1 MPETDYKRNIC
12 YIECKQERDMELIE
26 IVERAMEIELG
37 ICMVPEDEGDQRE
50 SRSGCESE
58 NEEESRLGGAETVFG

>member
-1 MPETDYKRNIC
+1 
-12 YIECKQERDMELIE
+12 MELIE